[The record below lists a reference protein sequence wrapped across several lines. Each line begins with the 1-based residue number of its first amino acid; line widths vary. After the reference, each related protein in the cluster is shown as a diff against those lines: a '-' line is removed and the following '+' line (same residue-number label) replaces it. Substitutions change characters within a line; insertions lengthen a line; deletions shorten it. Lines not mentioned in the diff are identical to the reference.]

1 MPSFLTCPINRM
13 SLRVLVVLPLAFGGC
28 GSSESTD
35 TTTKSTIAAT
45 TTASST
51 TATPTTAPPS
61 TASAADYIIELTFD
75 GSVCT
80 TIGPAVVPTGVHS
93 FVVRDLT
100 GESPADMRTMAIT
113 DGHTY
118 QDLLD
123 LQSEPGEYVPLPEW
137 AERPLTTF
145 EPVDRELG
153 DNELGKRLILEPGEH
168 GIVVRTD
175 EGLWFCGALAV
186 TES

>member
-1 MPSFLTCPINRM
+1 MP
-13 SLRVLVVLPLAFGGC
+13 A
-28 GSSESTD
+28 
-35 TTTKSTIAAT
+35 
-45 TTASST
+45 
-51 TATPTTAPPS
+51 
-61 TASAADYIIELTFD
+61 
-75 GSVCT
+75 
-80 TIGPAVVPTGVHS
+80 GVHS
-93 FVVRDLT
+93 FVVKDPA

-137 AERPLTTF
+137 AEGPLTTF

-175 EGLWFCGALAV
+175 EGLWFCGALVV
-186 TES
+186 TDS